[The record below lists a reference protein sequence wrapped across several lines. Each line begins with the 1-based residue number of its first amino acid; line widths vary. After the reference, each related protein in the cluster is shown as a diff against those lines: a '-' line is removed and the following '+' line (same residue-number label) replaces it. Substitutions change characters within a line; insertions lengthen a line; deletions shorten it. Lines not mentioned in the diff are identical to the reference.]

1 MYHERQV
8 AKRAAM
14 GGRLITYLYNQEVSS
29 LAKELESSI
38 NKEFYPAVKDATA
51 VPASSFKDLNASFNK
66 DLNASF
72 NKDLN
77 ASFNKDVA
85 TPFLVTDILEDPYR
99 NIFFLSTILDMCF

>member
-1 MYHERQV
+1 MYACMYYERQV
-8 AKRAAM
+8 ANLAAM
-14 GGRLITYLYNQEVSS
+14 RGRLNVKSKLDKNNYLYIQEVSS

-38 NKEFYPAVKDATA
+38 NKEFYPTVKDATAA
-51 VPASSFKDLNASFNK
+51 VPASSFK

-99 NIFFLSTILDMCF
+99 NIFFLS